1 MKLCSRIILFF
12 TMCWTLS
19 ALGQDHTADSIKAL
33 IQDSPEDS
41 LQVDRLND
49 LSYYVLNLQPRDA
62 INYGEQAE
70 LLADKLQYG
79 KGKAYALKN
88 IGLGYYYLGD
98 YLQVLDYWTQSL
110 ETFQDIKD
118 TTGIAN
124 LLNNLGAIYYN
135 QGSDSKAI
143 EYFLQSL
150 SISER
155 LKDTVRITSA
165 LVNVGVIYSDNEK
178 DYDKA
183 LNYLWQVGRFAEHY
197 SLDNQTLGG
206 YLTGIGE
213 LYSKLGD
220 YDSALYYLEK
230 SIPIYENTVQIPETL
245 IRIGLVHKEKKEYDQ
260 AIKYQKEAY
269 QIAKE
274 NDQNL
279 FLTRSLLALGDVYR
293 ETGQT
298 QAAIGAYQ
306 EAETLAKDGGLNY
319 ELKDIYN
326 GLAQTYAQDD
336 RFQEAYSYN
345 EQFQAIKDTL
355 FNLETDDKVRGLQFT
370 YEIEKKED
378 QIDLLEKDTE
388 IARLQTKRQK
398 AISLGAGITGVLML
412 VLAIGLYHRYKFI
425 RKTKRIIEA
434 EKERSDDLLLNILP
448 AETAEELKEKGEAK
462 ARRYDQVS
470 ILFTDFQGF
479 TSIAAKL
486 SPEELVNEIHLQY
499 KAFDEITTRHGV
511 EKIKT
516 IGDAYMAAGGLPVA
530 NHTHP
535 VDVTKA
541 ALEIRDYMALL
552 KEQRQKEGRPFFE
565 IRIGIHTGPVVAGIV
580 GTKKF
585 AYDIWGD
592 TVNIAARMESN
603 SEPGKI
609 NISQTTFDLI
619 KDQFICNYRGE
630 IEAKNRG
637 RLKMYFVEI
646 EKKQFAMDEAAA
658 GKVINP

>member
-1 MKLCSRIILFF
+1 MELRGWITIFIIAG
-12 TMCWTLS
+12 CTLG
-19 ALGQDHTADSIKAL
+19 AFGQDSKADSLLSLIKE
-33 IQDSPEDS
+33 SPVDS
-41 LQVDRLND
+41 LKVNQLND
-49 LSYYVLNLQPRDA
+49 LSYYVLNLQPQDA
-62 INYGEQAE
+62 IKYGEQAKALAEE
-70 LLADKLQYG
+70 LNYG
-79 KGKAYALKN
+79 KGRAYALKN
-88 IGLGYYYLGD
+88 IGLGYYYLGN
-98 YLQVLDYWTQSL
+98 YLEVLDHWTQSL
-110 ETFQDIKD
+110 EAFQQIKD

-124 LLNNLGAIYYN
+124 LLNNLGAIYYT
-135 QGSDSKAI
+135 QGSDTKAI

-150 SISER
+150 RISER

-165 LVNVGVIYSDNEK
+165 LVNVGGIYMDNEK

-183 LNYLWQVGRFAEHY
+183 LSYFWQIGKFAKVFPIDE
-197 SLDNQTLGG
+197 QTMGG

-213 LYSKLGD
+213 LYSNLGN
-220 YDSALYYLEK
+220 YDSALYYLEQ
-230 SIPIYENTVQIPETL
+230 SLPIYQNTVRIPETL
-245 IRIGLVHKEKKEYDQ
+245 IRIGLVHKERGEYDQ
-260 AIKYQKEAY
+260 AIKYQLEAY
-269 QIAKE
+269 QTAKDT
-274 NDQNL
+274 DQNL
-279 FLTRSLLALGDVYR
+279 FLTRSKLALGDIYR
-293 ETGQT
+293 EMDRTND
-298 QAAIGAYQ
+298 AITNYR
-306 EAETLAKDGGLNY
+306 EAEQLAKLGGLNY
-319 ELKDIYN
+319 ELRDIYN
-326 GLAQTYAQDD
+326 GLALAYAKNGTFEQ
-336 RFQEAYSYN
+336 AYAYQ

-388 IARLQTKRQK
+388 IAQLQTKRQK
-398 AISLGAGITGVLML
+398 AISLGAGITGFLML
-412 VLAIGLYHRYKFI
+412 LLAGGLYHRYKFI
-425 RKTKRIIEA
+425 RKTKKVIEA
-434 EKERSDDLLLNILP
+434 EKDRSDNLLLNILP

-470 ILFTDFQGF
+470 ILFTDFEGF

-486 SPEELVNEIHLQY
+486 SPEELVSEIHLQY
-499 KAFDEITTRHGV
+499 KAFDEIVTRHGI

-530 NHTHP
+530 NHTNP

-552 KEQRQKEGRPFFE
+552 KQQRQKEGRPFFE

-646 EKKQFAMDEAAA
+646 EKEHFAVSEEAA